1 LPQAVIDLQ
10 EIEIPGEE
18 ISFTTPVKADFVEQY
33 EHIADFFYDVQTRG
47 KSALVKSK
55 EDVSDTAQKVVS
67 ILEALAS
74 KKDKPVH

>member
-1 LPQAVIDLQ
+1 
-10 EIEIPGEE
+10 
-18 ISFTTPVKADFVEQY
+18 
-33 EHIADFFYDVQTRG
+33 VQTRG